1 MTRGLQTLCS
11 LALLLSPRMDTADL
25 ISKGILLQIPSS
37 HGWLKLLVHSLNQYV
52 FIAFQMLLLFFS
64 LSIGWV
70 GTLQRVHI
78 WAPASSPL
86 RYTQQCS
93 TIQRIQR
100 EVLGSGCQVFLF
112 RSRARNFAEARQD
125 RFHPGR
131 CTELGQTRRSWRGH
145 TQGDLVGTH

>member
-1 MTRGLQTLCS
+1 
-11 LALLLSPRMDTADL
+11 MDTTDL
-25 ISKGILLQIPSS
+25 VSKGILFQIPTNHS
-37 HGWLKLLVHSLNQYV
+37 WLKLLVHSLNQYV
-52 FIAFQMLLLFFS
+52 FIAFQMLLLFYS

-78 WAPASSPL
+78 RATAPSPL
-86 RYTQQCS
+86 RYTQCS
-93 TIQRIQR
+93 AIQRIQR
-100 EVLGSGCQVFLF
+100 EVLGSSCQEFLI

-145 TQGDLVGTH
+145 TQGDLVMTH